1 MATVHLKTSMLVPEL
16 HTEEFALTSEISTVR
31 ALMEDL
37 GRRMC
42 VNLFKGDDD
51 LIDFLDVKLN
61 GRKIDFFPGGVDT
74 TLMDG
79 DQVLVR
85 LVPIGGG

>member
-1 MATVHLKTSMLVPEL
+1 MATVHLKTSMLVPEI
-16 HTEEFALTSEISTVR
+16 HNEEFALTAETSTVR
-31 ALMEDL
+31 ALMADL
-37 GRRMC
+37 GRC
-42 VNLFKGDDD
+42 VSVNLFKSDDD

-61 GRKIDFFPGGVDT
+61 GRKIDFYPAGVDT
-74 TLMDG
+74 ALKDG

>member
-1 MATVHLKTSMLVPEL
+1 MLVPEIL
-16 HTEEFALTSEISTVR
+16 SEEFVLTAETSTVR
-31 ALMEDL
+31 ALMADL
-37 GRRMC
+37 GRRVS

-61 GRKIDFFPGGVDT
+61 GRKIDFYPVGVDT
-74 TLMDG
+74 ALKDG